1 MLISELL
8 NKGGP
13 LMPLILIAAA
23 LGAVLLAERLLVWAW
38 WHFRERPYYR
48 AYDPEQLLAMVAEQ
62 GAESPERHRRATPLV
77 WLLAQAAAVRH
88 QPEPQRENALQ
99 AKVLAAMPQVEA
111 RIATIGWLGGILP
124 ILGLLGTVSGMITT
138 FDDLAVTT
146 SRQVLSKG
154 LSEALWTTEAGLLGA
169 LPLLAGNHLL
179 TRLKSRWLNHLE
191 RMVALLYGSE
201 ATSAGLAKKA
211 KAPAGSTHEA

>member
-13 LMPLILIAAA
+13 LMPLILLVAA

-38 WHFRERPYYR
+38 WHIRERPYYR
-48 AYDPEQLLAMVAEQ
+48 AYDPERLLALVAEQ
-62 GAESPERHRRATPLV
+62 AAENHRRATPLV
-77 WLLAQAAAVRH
+77 WLLAQAAAVRN
-88 QPEPQRENALQ
+88 QPEPQRENDLQ

-124 ILGLLGTVSGMITT
+124 VLGLLGTVSGMITT

-179 TRLKSRWLNHLE
+179 TRLKARWLNHLE

-201 ATSAGLAKKA
+201 ASSAGTVKKPE
-211 KAPAGSTHEA
+211 APAGSGHEA